1 MQIVNTKQV
10 VENGIELILKGTFP
24 RQMNFSTIKAPKR
37 FYLQSTFKIQLLYGK
52 VLATNPVTK

>member
-37 FYLQSTFKIQLLYGK
+37 FYLQSTLFIS
-52 VLATNPVTK
+52 

>member
-24 RQMNFSTIKAPKR
+24 LQINFSTIKAPKR
-37 FYLQSTFKIQLLYGK
+37 FYLQSTLFIS
-52 VLATNPVTK
+52 